1 MKSKN
6 ARTIAVTAVVVII
19 VLLFSWQTYGQQ
31 EDTMEGEWTVVSV
44 DTTLADRDTNL
55 HVGATTTVSDENG
68 FLSVSYGENDELF
81 IPVSDREAVSTSD
94 GTFVQLFLS
103 GDVLYRLEVSYL
115 HAEQAVMTRNGAQ
128 ASDDVPDI
136 IGNIAD
142 LTVPMYR
149 TGATGLKDIDVEID
163 VISQSGRLVQLVK
176 GSGVSGWGFI
186 KDSGDRTVV
195 QCVFDDS
202 TGACVV
208 NDGDYTGVSGGS
220 VRFGNMFMFVG
231 DSDGRISEDVL
242 GVAGE
247 KEIIGNGPLTQI
259 MTLGYEDGF
268 LTWVTDAESAVSV
281 YAWTVCGDGYFGSYS
296 RLGIVPCGDAYY
308 LTGYL

>member
-1 MKSKN
+1 MKPKN
-6 ARTIAVTAVVVII
+6 ARTAAVTAIVVII

-44 DTTLADRDTNL
+44 DTTMPSMDTDL
-55 HVGATTTVSDENG
+55 HVGAVATVTDENG
-68 FLSVSYGENDELF
+68 FLSVSYGGNGELF
-81 IPVSDREAVSTSD
+81 IPVSECEAVSTSD
-94 GTFVQLFLS
+94 GAFVQLFLS
-103 GDVLYRLEVSYL
+103 GDVLYRFEATYL

-136 IGNIAD
+136 VGSIAD

-149 TGATGLKDIDVEID
+149 NGGAGLKGIDVEID
-163 VISQSGRLVQLVK
+163 VESQSGRLVQVVK
-176 GSGVSGWGFI
+176 GSGVPGWGFL
-186 KDSGDRTVV
+186 KNAGDRTVV

-202 TGACVV
+202 SGACVV
-208 NDGDYTGVSGGS
+208 NDGDYVGVSGGS

-242 GVAGE
+242 GIAGE
-247 KEIIGNGPLTQI
+247 REIIGDGPQTQI
-259 MTLGYEDGF
+259 MTLGYDSGF
-268 LTWVTDAESAVSV
+268 LTWVTDTENAVSV

-308 LTGYL
+308 MTGLM

>member
-1 MKSKN
+1 MKPKN
-6 ARTIAVTAVVVII
+6 ARTIAITAIVVIA
-19 VLLFSWQTYGQQ
+19 VLLFSWQTYGQR

-55 HVGATTTVSDENG
+55 HVGATATVSDENG
-68 FLSVSYGENDELF
+68 FLSVSYGENGELF
-81 IPVSDREAVSTSD
+81 IPVSDHEAVSASD

-128 ASDDVPDI
+128 ASDDIPDI
-136 IGNIAD
+136 VGNIAD
-142 LTVPMYR
+142 LTIPMVR
-149 TGATGLKDIDVEID
+149 TGTTELRDIDVNID
-163 VISQSGRLVQLVK
+163 VTSQSGRLVQVVK
-176 GSGVSGWGFI
+176 GSGVPGWGFL
-186 KDSGDRTVV
+186 KNDGGRTVV

-208 NDGDYTGVSGGS
+208 NDGDYVGVSGGS
-220 VRFGNMFMFVG
+220 VRFADMFMFVG

-242 GVAGE
+242 GIAGE
-247 KEIIGNGPLTQI
+247 REIIGDGPQTQV

-268 LTWVTDAESAVSV
+268 LTWEGVPASV

-296 RLGIVPCGDAYY
+296 RMGIIPCGDAYY
-308 LTGYL
+308 MTGLM

>member
-31 EDTMEGEWTVVSV
+31 EDNMEGEWTVVSV

-55 HVGATTTVSDENG
+55 HVGATATVSDENG
-68 FLSVSYGENDELF
+68 FLSVSYGDNGELF
-81 IPVSDREAVSTSD
+81 IPVSD

-136 IGNIAD
+136 RGNIAD
-142 LTVPMYR
+142 LTVPMVR
-149 TGATGLKDIDVEID
+149 TGTTELRDIDVNID
-163 VISQSGRLVQLVK
+163 VTSQSGRLVQVVK
-176 GSGVSGWGFI
+176 GSGVPGWGFL
-186 KDSGDRTVV
+186 KNDGDRTVV

-208 NDGDYTGVSGGS
+208 NDGDYVGVSGGS
-220 VRFGNMFMFVG
+220 VRFADMFMFVG

-242 GVAGE
+242 GIAGE
-247 KEIIGNGPLTQI
+247 REIIGDGSQTQI
-259 MTLGYEDGF
+259 MTLGYDDGF
-268 LTWVTDAESAVSV
+268 LTWVTDPEIAVSV

-296 RLGIVPCGDAYY
+296 RMGIVPCGDAYY
-308 LTGYL
+308 MTGLM

>member
-6 ARTIAVTAVVVII
+6 ARTIAITAIVVII
-19 VLLFSWQTYGQQ
+19 VLLFSWQTYGQR
-31 EDTMEGEWTVVSV
+31 EGTMEGEWTVVSV

-55 HVGATTTVSDENG
+55 HVGATATVSDENG
-68 FLSVSYGENDELF
+68 FLSVSYGDNGELF
-81 IPVSDREAVSTSD
+81 IPVSNREAVSVSD

-103 GDVLYRLEVSYL
+103 GNALYRLEVSYL

-128 ASDDVPDI
+128 ASDDIPDI
-136 IGNIAD
+136 VGNIAD
-142 LTVPMYR
+142 LTVPMVR
-149 TGATGLKDIDVEID
+149 TGTTELKDIDVGID
-163 VISQSGRLVQLVK
+163 VASQSGRLVQVVK
-176 GSGVSGWGFI
+176 GSGVPGWGFL
-186 KDSGDRTVV
+186 KNDGGRTVV

-208 NDGDYTGVSGGS
+208 NDGDYVGVSGGS
-220 VRFGNMFMFVG
+220 VRFADMSMFVG

-242 GVAGE
+242 GIAGE
-247 KEIIGNGPLTQI
+247 REIIGDGPMTQI
-259 MTLGYEDGF
+259 MTLGYDEGF
-268 LTWVTDAESAVSV
+268 LTWVTDPEVAVSV

-308 LTGYL
+308 MTGFM